1 MKNDGIDRFGPQTAH
16 EDPGVYLFVEGG
28 VNFVPVGE
36 FINFIP
42 LIGESH
48 GVEPGVRGEIV
59 AAVVPVGRFWADSQE
74 IADGGMVGDLL
85 AIDLSAVGV
94 GALQGCSD
102 DWVEL
107 NYGDLTG
114 FKNILI

>member
-1 MKNDGIDRFGPQTAH
+1 M
-16 EDPGVYLFVEGG
+16 
-28 VNFVPVGE
+28 
-36 FINFIP
+36 
-42 LIGESH
+42 
-48 GVEPGVRGEIV
+48 RGEIV

-85 AIDLSAVGV
+85 AIDLGAVGV
-94 GALQGCSD
+94 GALQGFSD